1 VTTVFGLIVAVLD
14 VIGLVIIGVPL
25 YLTCGVSAS
34 TPLASP

>member
-1 VTTVFGLIVAVLD
+1 LD

-25 YLTCGVSAS
+25 YLTRGVSAS